1 MALIDQAKLDQAL
14 GIHTAH
20 HAGVAD
26 SVGNNA
32 FGNILRIGLNDGE
45 MGALTT
51 SMQAQ
56 TTASQEHSR
65 AIVVTH
71 ENSEKA
77 AKAELNALRA
87 LSTLQKAKTNQRIDN
102 ILDAQDNKQVDAWE
116 NVEGRLEKKR
126 GPPISNQQQHA
137 NFEKKLRSMQ
147 QARARGAA
155 PRGAAPAAAP
165 AAGQPLPP
173 QLPNE
178 VFRSTFLKR
187 TTKDDNDNDVID
199 LTHIKSNFGCAATG

>member
-20 HAGVAD
+20 HTSVAD
-26 SVGNNA
+26 SVGNSA
-32 FGNILRIGLNDGE
+32 FGNILRLNLNDGE
-45 MGALTT
+45 MKALTT
-51 SMQAQ
+51 SMQTQ
-56 TTASQEHSR
+56 TTASTEHSR
-65 AIVVTH
+65 TVVVAH
-71 ENSEKA
+71 ENSEKV

-147 QARARGAA
+147 QARARGAGRWSA
-155 PRGAAPAAAP
+155 FTSAITERGFS
-165 AAGQPLPP
+165 L
-173 QLPNE
+173 
-178 VFRSTFLKR
+178 
-187 TTKDDNDNDVID
+187 DVP
-199 LTHIKSNFGCAATG
+199 